1 MLDTLKIYEKLKQ
14 ALEPDAA
21 ETIAE
26 VISEAFTHLQESS
39 AEKWFQRLDGEI
51 ASIRQILQTIV
62 EQQASAQAA
71 SEARFARIETALA
84 ELTEAQKRSAEELT
98 RYREASEARFA
109 RIEATLAEVAE
120 AQRRNELEIRRLTE
134 EMRETRKQLGGLTA
148 TVGYSLENR
157 AYQALPALLARDY
170 GLVVEEQL
178 KRRFIQDKQGQYI
191 EVNIFG
197 QARRNGQTV
206 TIVGESKSQLSKN
219 EVDNFIRRKL
229 SRLQGVY
236 PDLFPVLV
244 THMITSWDVEEYAR
258 NRGIAVY
265 YSYDF

>member
-1 MLDTLKIYEKLKQ
+1 MLNTLKIYEKLKQ

-39 AEKWFQRLDGEI
+39 AEKWFQKLDSQI
-51 ASIRQILQTIV
+51 ASIHQTLQAIA
-62 EQQASAQAA
+62 EQQASAQ
-71 SEARFARIETALA
+71 T
-84 ELTEAQKRSAEELT
+84 
-98 RYREASEARFA
+98 ASEARFA

-134 EMRETRKQLGGLTA
+134 EMRETRKQLGGLAT

-170 GLVVEEQL
+170 GLMIEERL

-206 TIVGESKSQLSKN
+206 TIIGESKSQLSKN